1 LVRNGAGRPE
11 PVHLVMEDLR
21 RRVEELEAELA
32 QLRRNLAGA

>member
-1 LVRNGAGRPE
+1 
-11 PVHLVMEDLR
+11 MEDLR